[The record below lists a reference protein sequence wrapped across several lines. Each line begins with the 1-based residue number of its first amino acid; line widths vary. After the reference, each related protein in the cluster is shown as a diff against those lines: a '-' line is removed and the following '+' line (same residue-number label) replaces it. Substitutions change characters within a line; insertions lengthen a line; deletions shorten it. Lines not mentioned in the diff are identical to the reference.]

1 MAIAQQVLPQVE
13 SLPIW
18 IEYMRALGTPIAALV
33 AAIIG
38 GFIAYRQMQTAK
50 NKLKLDLFDKRVKV
64 YEAAVDLVK
73 SVGTLNEMEETR
85 SEEIITSLN
94 SASWLLDDKVDAHLV
109 QLAREIDKQR
119 RKVRSARSGNEKIAL
134 ISENKNFR
142 DKHRAE
148 LMVAFEPFLK
158 LQH

>member
-1 MAIAQQVLPQVE
+1 MEIVQQILPQVQ

-18 IEYMRALGTPIAALV
+18 IEYVKALGTPIAALV
-33 AAIIG
+33 AAFIG

-64 YEAAVDLVK
+64 YEAAVDLIK
-73 SVGTLNEMEETR
+73 SVGSLDEMEENR
-85 SEEIITSLN
+85 SEEIVTSLN

-109 QLAREIDKQR
+109 QLEREINKQR
-119 RKVRSARSGNEKIAL
+119 RKVRSALSGNEKIAL
-134 ISENKNFR
+134 VSENRNFR

-148 LMVAFEPFLK
+148 LMVAFKPFLK